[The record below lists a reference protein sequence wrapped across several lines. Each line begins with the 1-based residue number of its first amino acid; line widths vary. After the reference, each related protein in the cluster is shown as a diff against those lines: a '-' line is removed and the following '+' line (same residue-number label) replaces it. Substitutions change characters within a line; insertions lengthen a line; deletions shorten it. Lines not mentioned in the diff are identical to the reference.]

1 MCTTCW
7 TGGLNHPLWFNWLAG
22 TLATIVNTGTV
33 DGHPTNSG
41 SHIRGQ
47 THWHVGPGVT
57 TPCALNLGALWCAWM
72 PDERQSWSKVTL
84 AQSLL
89 PKQRSNDCQIDTK
102 LVAEARKLCLSNRCQ
117 AQWSAEGIRV
127 VVAVVLRGTCTKFQC
142 YFRNNLIDFILNFG
156 LFLKLV
162 IHYLNIRY

>member
-102 LVAEARKLCLSNRCQ
+102 LVAEARKLC
-117 AQWSAEGIRV
+117 QWITR
-127 VVAVVLRGTCTKFQC
+127 VAVKLLYSSRMLEAWIIHCDS
-142 YFRNNLIDFILNFG
+142 IDSLECMQW
-156 LFLKLV
+156 L
-162 IHYLNIRY
+162 